1 MRATSPDRSTR
12 KDGFAVDGTQFDRL
26 IKRLASTPLNRSK
39 ALRGLAASVAAFAGM
54 TIAAEPGAAE
64 ERKVCHCEDESRTSC
79 ETITVGRNAARRH
92 IRDHP
97 CDYKGRCKGRSGCCL
112 GIGESCTSRLTCCS
126 GNCLGSC
133 QPCKTNGTN
142 CGFNSECC
150 SRKCNITC
158 QP

>member
-1 MRATSPDRSTR
+1 
-12 KDGFAVDGTQFDRL
+12 VDGTQFDTL
-26 IKRLASTPLNRSK
+26 IKRLASTPLSRST
-39 ALRGLAASVAAFAGM
+39 ALRGLAASVAAFAGV
-54 TIAAEPGAAE
+54 TLAEEPGAAE
-64 ERKVCHCEDESRTSC
+64 ERKVCHCEDETRASC
-79 ETITVGRNAARRH
+79 DTITVGRRSARRH
-92 IRDHP
+92 LNRHP
-97 CDYKGRCKGRSGCCL
+97 CDYKGECKRVSGCCL
-112 GIGESCTSRLTCCS
+112 EIGSLCSSRLSCCS